1 MVVVV
6 LKVCVENASASLY
19 GTTLLHLCP
28 LTLLSTAPSLTS
40 PLTSLPPYPHSSL
53 SFGQASAM
61 LRRWFAETKGTV
73 NVSTVTVTSHDGLA
87 ICLLP
92 VFVVVCCL
100 QAYLWHNNEAVVDWL
115 KGELAED
122 DPSKSVIAQNVE
134 LIRRASVLR
143 EVKR

>member
-1 MVVVV
+1 M
-6 LKVCVENASASLY
+6 
-19 GTTLLHLCP
+19 
-28 LTLLSTAPSLTS
+28 
-40 PLTSLPPYPHSSL
+40 
-53 SFGQASAM
+53 
-61 LRRWFAETKGTV
+61 ETKGTV

-122 DPSKSVIAQNVE
+122 DLSKSVIAQNVE